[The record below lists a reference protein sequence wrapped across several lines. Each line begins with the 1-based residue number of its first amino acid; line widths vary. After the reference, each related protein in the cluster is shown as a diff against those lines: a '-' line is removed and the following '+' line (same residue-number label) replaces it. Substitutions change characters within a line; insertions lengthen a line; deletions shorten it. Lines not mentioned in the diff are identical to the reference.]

1 MRKIEFTKPNVIIDE
16 NENISTYG
24 KFTIM
29 PLERGFGL
37 TIGNSLRRILLSSL
51 PGAAV
56 VAISIEGVEHEFTS
70 INGVVEDVTEIILN
84 IKNIILKIDEEK
96 TSEGIFSESNEL
108 RRMEIVVAGPS
119 TAEEGNRIITAADIA
134 CDPDIKIVNPD
145 QVIAKLAKGSKLKME
160 LFARRGVG
168 YVSAEDNKVFCK
180 NKDGQNVIGRLAID
194 SIYTPITRC
203 RYDVEKTR
211 VGDNVDYDKLIIEI
225 WTNGGFKPLDALS
238 LASKFMID
246 HLNVIADQ
254 NEAIRNREYIQTPE
268 EKKTNK
274 KFDMKIEDLD
284 LSVRSY
290 NCLKRAG
297 INTVGEL
304 TQKTEEDMMRIR
316 NLGRKSLKEVVLK
329 LREHNLDL
337 KRTYD
342 SSLAVLD
349 LDDDYDDD
357 DEDQIST
364 KDNDSDEET
373 EEVQPLEVLKTKS
386 KKTSTSKKSE

>member
-1 MRKIEFTKPNVIIDE
+1 MRKIEFTKPNVIPGEI
-16 NENISTYG
+16 NSSTYG
-24 KFTIM
+24 IFTIM

-70 INGVVEDVTEIILN
+70 INGVFEDVTEIILN
-84 IKNIILKIDEEK
+84 IKNIIMKIEETK
-96 TSEGIFSESNEL
+96 TSDGIFSESNEL
-108 RRMEIVVAGPS
+108 RRMEIVAEGPKTEAEGVRIV
-119 TAEEGNRIITAADIA
+119 TAKDIVCDSDIQIINPNQTIA
-134 CDPDIKIVNPD
+134 T
-145 QVIAKLAKGSKLKME
+145 LAKGGKLKME

-168 YVSAEDNKVFCK
+168 YISAEENKVFCK
-180 NKDGQNVIGRLAID
+180 NKDGQNVIGRLSID

-211 VGDNVDYDKLIIEI
+211 VGDNMDYDKLIIEI
-225 WTNGGFKPLDALS
+225 WSNGGMEPLDAMS
-238 LASKFMID
+238 MAAKFMIE
-246 HLNVIADQ
+246 HLNVVADQ
-254 NEAIRNREYIQTPE
+254 NEAIKNRGYMQARE

-316 NLGRKSLKEVVLK
+316 NLGRKSLKEVVIK
-329 LREHNLDL
+329 LREHTLDL

-342 SSLAVLD
+342 SSGSIILD
-349 LDDDYDDD
+349 DEDDYDDED
-357 DEDQIST
+357 DAFENEAPESP
-364 KDNDSDEET
+364 KEEET
-373 EEVQPLEVLKTKS
+373 KKAKTK
-386 KKTSTSKKSE
+386 KTTISKKSE

>member
-1 MRKIEFTKPNVIIDE
+1 MRKIEFTKPNVIIEE
-16 NENISTYG
+16 NGSTYG
-24 KFTIM
+24 RFNIM

-108 RRMEIVVAGPS
+108 RRMEIVVTGPQDQD
-119 TAEEGNRIITAADIA
+119 GVRVVTAADIS

-145 QVIAKLAKGSKLKME
+145 QVIATLAKGSKMKME

-225 WTNGGFKPLDALS
+225 WTNGGFEPLDAMS

-254 NEAIRNREYIQTPE
+254 NEAIRNREYMQTRE

-342 SSLAVLD
+342 SQSQLLD
-349 LDDDYDDD
+349 SDDEDYDDED
-357 DEDQIST
+357 DQVENQIDLDEDI
-364 KDNDSDEET
+364 
-373 EEVQPLEVLKTKS
+373 EEVQPLEVAKTKS